1 VDVVI
6 DTGKKLI
13 PVEVK
18 SGETVDSSLFDEVR
32 YFTSLGAPAS
42 ETDVLIHGGEARYQ
56 RENFI
61 VRSWY
66 QCA

>member
-1 VDVVI
+1 MDVVI
-6 DTGKKLI
+6 DTGKRLI

-18 SGETVDSSLFDEVR
+18 SGETIDSSLFDGVR
-32 YFTSLGAPAS
+32 FFTALGAPALK
-42 ETDVLIHGGEARYQ
+42 TGVLIHGGEARFQ

-61 VRSWY
+61 VRPWY